1 MVSIGD
7 EDCIVARAYTN
18 WDGDP
23 IDLEEVKE
31 PKYHLFISEA
41 NGVPKKYAFGEEW
54 VGTALFVN
62 DCGEDTPEG
71 AFMRWLMDNEKKL
84 TTDDLEEALM
94 CFREEM
100 R

>member
-7 EDCIVARAYTN
+7 VE
-18 WDGDP
+18 
-23 IDLEEVKE
+23 E
-31 PKYHLFISEA
+31 PKYHLFVSEV
-41 NGVPKKYAFGEEW
+41 NGDPRKYAFGKNW
-54 VGTALFVN
+54 VGAALSIN
-62 DCGEDTPEG
+62 DCGEDTPEE
-71 AFMRWLMDNEKKL
+71 AFMRWLMDNEKEL

>member
-7 EDCIVARAYTN
+7 V
-18 WDGDP
+18 
-23 IDLEEVKE
+23 EE
-31 PKYHLFISEA
+31 PRYHLFVSEV

-62 DCGEDTPEG
+62 DCGEDTPEE
-71 AFMRWLMDNEKKL
+71 AFMRWLDENHAELSAK
-84 TTDDLEEALM
+84 DVEEALM